1 MLVKLVAANSPPA
14 LAVDR
19 GPMPIFGVESDQRG
33 KPTGSNITMAHT
45 SLHRGGPIVR
55 IDRPEPVT
63 VRSGL
68 EAGAAAQEIMPVID
82 ALLAVG
88 DGLEHDQLDAAWVE
102 LDNAELELRCQEG
115 RAMTPQPALG
125 KALGAVE
132 RARESMAMAD
142 VGRASADIGQA
153 ISALRRL

>member
-1 MLVKLVAANSPPA
+1 
-14 LAVDR
+14 
-19 GPMPIFGVESDQRG
+19 
-33 KPTGSNITMAHT
+33 MAHT
-45 SLHRGGPIVR
+45 SLPRSGPVVR
-55 IDRPEPVT
+55 IDRQDPVT
-63 VRSGL
+63 LRSGL
-68 EAGAAAQEIMPVID
+68 DAGAAAQEIMPVID

-88 DGLEHDQLDAAWVE
+88 DGLEHDQLDAAWVQ

-132 RARESMAMAD
+132 RARENMAMAD
-142 VGRASADIGQA
+142 VGRASADIEQA